1 MGKERLKRYR
11 PPWQRAL
18 IIILSILFALVFI
31 LSFFLIADA
40 FAHSH
45 ARVVPDYAMDE
56 DGLIAVLEKPKDGW
70 SDEDY
75 TFVYRQTGLTKVYFD
90 GSDAVNRTF
99 VLNCQRDLFYDED
112 ISHESPVIG
121 ASHDCFDDKYM
132 TMVPLERGDVVLS
145 SSVHTLGW
153 SNGHASIVVRG
164 GSAAAASTVQA
175 ITVGTVSERQGTA
188 WFRRSSNFMVLRP
201 KISREQAE
209 DIADWAQQNL
219 IGVPYSLFTGIFNA
233 KDQTADVQ
241 TTQCAHL
248 VWLAYKAFGYDID
261 STGGPVVT
269 PKNIANCDL
278 FEVVQVNGF
287 DLEKLWS

>member
-75 TFVYRQTGLTKVYFD
+75 AFVYRQTGLTKVYFD

-164 GSAAAASTVQA
+164 GSAAAVVRVGRLGDVQVGHARVAGTEAVVTVKLPENGQA
-175 ITVGTVSERQGTA
+175 LAAGQAV
-188 WFRRSSNFMVLRP
+188 VLRP
-201 KISREQAE
+201 EPGSC
-209 DIADWAQQNL
+209 
-219 IGVPYSLFTGIFNA
+219 YLF
-233 KDQTADVQ
+233 D
-241 TTQCAHL
+241 
-248 VWLAYKAFGYDID
+248 
-261 STGGPVVT
+261 
-269 PKNIANCDL
+269 
-278 FEVVQVNGF
+278 ENGRAA
-287 DLEKLWS
+287 